1 MSGMGA
7 RYALIVDDDA
17 AVREALYDLMTS
29 LGWSADLAATGE
41 QGLERLAQERYD
53 VVLTDLKMPGM
64 SGWDVLEEVR
74 RRHPRMPVLMVTG
87 SIIDSSDPR
96 LAAPGVALVR
106 KPVEARAL
114 EETLARVLDEVA

>member
-1 MSGMGA
+1 
-7 RYALIVDDDA
+7 
-17 AVREALYDLMTS
+17 
-29 LGWSADLAATGE
+29 
-41 QGLERLAQERYD
+41 
-53 VVLTDLKMPGM
+53 VLTDLKMPGM